1 MLSLVRPV
9 YSLSEKKAVYTGVT
23 NKTILC
29 LQQHNNRLR
38 TH

>member
-23 NKTILC
+23 KKQYYVNDYSSLSD
-29 LQQHNNRLR
+29 
-38 TH
+38 